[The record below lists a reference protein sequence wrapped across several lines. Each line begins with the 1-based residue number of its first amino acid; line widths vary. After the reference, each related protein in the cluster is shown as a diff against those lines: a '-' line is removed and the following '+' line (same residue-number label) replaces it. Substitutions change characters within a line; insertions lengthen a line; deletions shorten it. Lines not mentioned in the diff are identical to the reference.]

1 MTTVIEQ
8 ENTLL
13 EEVKTLKHMTQDEIN
28 TLLLAPE
35 TKEYIGYRILFI
47 LDLIKVGDWSYEE
60 GIEEIRDI
68 CSMIVNK

>member
-35 TKEYIGYRILFI
+35 TKEYVGHRILFI

-60 GIEEIRDI
+60 GIGEIREI
-68 CSMIVNK
+68 CGMIINK